1 MQQLAVRH
9 LSVAAAIRWKRF
21 RIDCSPALVEAGD
34 EGVGAVLH
42 VVWGSDFDL
51 HMWGA
56 GAAGVAGCHE
66 LCPAV
71 TLSPVVARCLPWQC
85 TLCPASCGPGSGGGV
100 ACLGKRGRC
109 PSRATLTPG
118 RSRCTSRAA
127 RR

>member
-34 EGVGAVLH
+34 KGLGAVLH

-66 LCPAV
+66 LLSCCDVVAGGGEMFAV
-71 TLSPVVARCLPWQC
+71 AVHPLSRQLWARFGWWCCLLGEKGTLSQ
-85 TLCPASCGPGSGGGV
+85 SGDPDAG
-100 ACLGKRGRC
+100 
-109 PSRATLTPG
+109 T
-118 RSRCTSRAA
+118 
-127 RR
+127 